1 MEIGIHRVATI
12 NYTLKD
18 KDGNLIDGSSNGGF
32 RYLHGAGNII
42 PGLEKALEGK
52 RKGELFQI
60 VIRPE
65 DGYGVRNSRN
75 IHKIP
80 LDRLPQGQAIK
91 PGMSYQATA
100 DNGKGIVVTIT
111 RVDDEG
117 AVIDANHPLA
127 GVSLYF
133 DIEVL
138 DVREADAEEIRHG
151 HAHDTEGRACA

>member
-60 VIRPE
+60 
-65 DGYGVRNSRN
+65 
-75 IHKIP
+75 
-80 LDRLPQGQAIK
+80 
-91 PGMSYQATA
+91 
-100 DNGKGIVVTIT
+100 
-111 RVDDEG
+111 
-117 AVIDANHPLA
+117 
-127 GVSLYF
+127 
-133 DIEVL
+133 
-138 DVREADAEEIRHG
+138 EE
-151 HAHDTEGRACA
+151 